1 MGKKVCLWAVLLVM
15 AGCGSTDSYHVTVE
29 PHGQKIVTGR
39 IFRSLLES
47 DSSFDWYER
56 NYASYTPDSASIVY
70 LSSAAKDIHF
80 VVVGGT
86 WCGDTKRE
94 LPRFLKIVSMAHIP
108 DANIEMYGVDR
119 SKESRDG
126 LTEKYQIKS
135 VPTFIVLSE
144 GKEIGRIVEHSEE
157 GIEFDLAYL
166 LRKK

>member
-1 MGKKVCLWAVLLVM
+1 MGRTAYFLAVLFVV
-15 AGCGSTDSYHVTVE
+15 AGCGSTDSYHVAVE

-39 IFRSLLES
+39 IFRSTLES
-47 DSSFDWYER
+47 DSSFEWYKK
-56 NYASYTPDSASIVY
+56 NYESYTPDSASIVF
-70 LSSAAKDIHF
+70 LFSAAKEIHF
-80 VVVGGT
+80 LVFGGT

-94 LPRFLKIVSMAHIP
+94 LPRFLKIASLAHIP
-108 DANIEMYGVDR
+108 DANIEIYGVDR

-126 LTEKYQIKS
+126 LTEKYHIAN

-157 GIEFDLAYL
+157 GIEFDLVYL